1 MQPLTQLSQLS
12 CAAIARF
19 GRWSNSFMTDWFV
32 LVSIVGL
39 VAVLVS
45 GFIRPA
51 VAFVSLAGSYLIFG
65 LVSTDVLLAQY
76 TNPALAT
83 LLLLLLVSLA
93 LERTP
98 LLDWLSQRILL
109 GSETMSTARL
119 MAVSGVLS
127 AFLNNTA
134 VVAAFLG
141 SITRQ
146 KKIAPSR
153 LLIPLSYASILGG
166 ITTLV
171 GTSTNL
177 VVNSFAYSS
186 TGRELGVF
194 SFSLVGIPVALSA
207 FVATLWSASR
217 LPRNAPENQDETLSY
232 FLAAEVQKGSDLI
245 GKSIE
250 DNKLRNLDG
259 LYLLEIE
266 RDGRLISPVRPAEVL
281 KEGDTLV
288 FTGEVGKVQVLQL
301 FAGLRLFGNPANDLL
316 ATNLIEVVVSHES
329 ELIDKTLQLV
339 DFRSM
344 FDAGVVGIRR
354 GEKRLEGQLGQ
365 IPLRAGDCLVLA
377 VGNDFRQHRNIE
389 RNFHLLSGSFKR
401 PPLSIG
407 KSFFTLSSFAVV
419 ISLASLGLLSL
430 FHGLLLMLGGLL
442 LARILTPSELRRR
455 FPFDLWLIIGSALA
469 IAQGMQLSGAASLIA
484 QGMQWITA
492 GNGVYAAFIACY
504 LLTLLLTEAVTNNA
518 AAALAFPVAY
528 TTALALGAD
537 PMPFIMA
544 VAYGASACFLM
555 PYGYQTHLM
564 VYSSGRYQAKD
575 FLQAGWPVSLVYS
588 VVVLVITPIVFPF

>member
-1 MQPLTQLSQLS
+1 
-12 CAAIARF
+12 
-19 GRWSNSFMTDWFV
+19 MTAWLV
-32 LVSIVGL
+32 LVSIIGL

-45 GFIRPA
+45 SVIRPA
-51 VAFVSLAGSYLIFG
+51 VAFVGLAGIYLIFG
-65 LVSTDVLLAQY
+65 LVSAEILLAQY

-98 LLDWLSQRILL
+98 LLDWLSQRLL
-109 GSETMSTARL
+109 VGSETWATARL

-127 AFLNNTA
+127 AFLNNIA

-141 SITRQ
+141 AVTRQ

-177 VVNSFAYSS
+177 VVNSFAYST
-186 TGRELGVF
+186 TGTELGIF
-194 SFSLVGIPVALSA
+194 TFSLVGIPVALLA

-217 LPRNAPENQDETLSY
+217 LPRNDLDNQDETLSY
-232 FLAAEVQKGSDLI
+232 FLAAEVQADSGLI

-250 DNKLRNLDG
+250 DNKLRTLDG

-266 RDGRLISPVRPAEVL
+266 RDGRLISPVRPTEVL
-281 KEGDTLV
+281 KQGDMLV
-288 FTGEVGKVQVLQL
+288 FTGEVSKVQALKR
-301 FAGLRLFGNPANDLL
+301 FPGLRLFGNPANDLL
-316 ATNLIEVVVSHES
+316 ATNLVEVVVSHES
-329 ELIDKTLQLV
+329 ELVGKTLQVV
-339 DFRSM
+339 DFRAM
-344 FDAGVVGIRR
+344 FDAGVVGVRR
-354 GEKRLEGQLGQ
+354 GEKRLAGQLGQ

-377 VGNDFRQHRNIE
+377 VGNDFSRHRNVE
-389 RNFHLLSGSFKR
+389 RNFHLLSGSLKR
-401 PPLSIG
+401 PPLSLA
-407 KSFFTLSSFAVV
+407 KSFFTLGSFGLAIGLAAVGV
-419 ISLASLGLLSL
+419 LPL

-442 LARILTPSELRRR
+442 LARIMTPAELRRR
-455 FPFDLWLIIGSALA
+455 FPFELWLIIGSALA
-469 IAQGMQLSGAASLIA
+469 IAQGLEASGAASLIA
-484 QGMQWITA
+484 QGMQWVTA

-504 LLTLLLTEAVTNNA
+504 LLTLLLTETVTNNA

-528 TTALALGAD
+528 TTAVALGAD

-564 VYSSGRYQAKD
+564 VYSSGRYQVKD
-575 FLQAGWPVSLVYS
+575 FLRAGLPVSVVYS
-588 VVVLVITPIVFPF
+588 VAVLVITPWVFPF